1 MLRPLFTLSLYLL
14 ARAGVAAD
22 LPAALSEDYANRV
35 HPFLVKSCGKCHGDS
50 PKDNDLNLKGIA
62 NASAMLAQPA
72 VLAEIR
78 DRVAEGDMPPK
89 KATQPTLEEKEALLA
104 WIAAAQDHAASARAG
119 DPGPVTLRRLT
130 NAEYDNAIRDLTGI
144 DMRPTRANEFPPD
157 SLGGEGFA
165 NVGEAMP
172 VTPELVNRYLKTA
185 RDVAA
190 RAVLLPSGFRFST
203 SPDRPQWTAEAEKAL
218 RAFHANYTGPGG
230 NGGKP
235 PLERHLEA
243 TLRHRTQLANGGT
256 PALSKIAAEEHLNLT
271 YLTALWNGLNGTQ
284 ASSDENPAQA
294 AEWLNQVTQIEGERQ
309 RRLATIQEAKK
320 AIESD
325 WSKSKRIL
333 VESYVENAGS
343 VPFTQKLNVRKGE
356 LLLLSVHP
364 NKTIGADSTLV
375 EWSIRETAGN
385 QRTWSVGD
393 LVPNLLKGNPWHDE
407 LGARWSFLEVPKT
420 PAFLTEKR
428 EANGGRS
435 EIKSWSIGPE
445 PSVFVNTATTPQQVW
460 TKLPP
465 QSVFVHPG
473 RNRPVAIA
481 WTSPT
486 DGEVTLSGRVAD
498 AHPGDPDGVSFEL
511 AHLGDPRIGPALAN
525 LGTDLNFQTLAPPPA
540 TLALVQKKWRE
551 ATTDPKPVLHAISTL
566 QDKLFW
572 NAYSKFKVLAVGN
585 GFPAWDETL
594 KVVATEK
601 AETAAREPRFRL
613 VSHQIAPS
621 QPGTFVIWDRLRI
634 EGAGKPTLVLAEH
647 PEIRAAIE
655 GAGHRF
661 GHHPLGRKVPA
672 TALVT
677 EAPCEVTIDLTKLPE
692 PLIESL
698 ALPRFLR
705 ADVTLDEG
713 SSEHVTVQP
722 FLLGQTKGNLRDAAR
737 CRPAAWRE
745 GEPLVL
751 QTPDPKLSQLVHPRS
766 FAKRSQHADA
776 FRALFPPT
784 VLFDP
789 IIPRDAQ
796 GSLFMFHREDE
807 PLQRLLLNESERTE
821 LNRLWNELHF
831 VSDDAIANELMYEG
845 LLHYYH
851 QPSEPPMMFFYLE
864 KVAERVR
871 SEKAALLAART
882 AAEPHHLEEL
892 IPFAARAWRRPVSA
906 TEREELLAGYR
917 ADRADGMEHDPAF
930 RAALTRVLSS
940 PWFLYRVE
948 QPAPK
953 GPWQPVSGRELATRL
968 SFLLWDSLPDEA
980 LTDASDRLHDPEV
993 LHSHLNR
1000 MLRDPRIVGLAE
1012 EFGAR
1017 WLGVRD
1023 FVANHG
1029 RSLKDFPDFTDHFR
1043 DALAEEPVR
1052 FFEDALL
1059 NDRPVSDLVTS
1070 DAAMLNNVVATY
1082 YGIPNVVGSH
1092 WRRVENVASFG
1103 RGGLLGFGAV
1113 LAKQSAASRTSPI
1126 KRGAWLAHLLGDRL
1140 PKPPATVPPLPETPP
1155 DGISVRELTERHRE
1169 DPNCASCHVR
1179 IDPYGFPFERFNAIG
1194 KLRPVNTMKPG
1205 ESKSTL
1211 RDGTPMEDFMD
1222 LRRYVAGPRRD
1233 DLLRSLARKLTG
1245 YALSRAILPSD
1256 RALIEEV
1263 AKTMTAG
1270 GRWSDAL
1277 GVIVR
1282 SEQFRCIRSSSTTAS
1297 NTP

>member
-1 MLRPLFTLSLYLL
+1 MPRFFFALL
-14 ARAGVAAD
+14 TGLLVPAGLAAD
-22 LPAALSEDYANRV
+22 LPSALSDEYARNI
-35 HPFLVKSCGKCHGDS
+35 HPFLIKTCGKCHGDS
-50 PKDNDLNLKGIA
+50 PKDNDLNIKGIA
-62 NASAMLAQPA
+62 TASAMLAQPA
-72 VLAEIR
+72 ALAEIR

-104 WIAAAQDHAASARAG
+104 WIAAARDHAASARAG

-130 NAEYDNAIRDLTGI
+130 NTEYDNAIRDLTGI

-157 SLGGEGFA
+157 SVGGEGFA

-190 RAVLLPSGFRFST
+190 HAVLLPTGFRFST
-203 SPDRPQWTAEAEKAL
+203 STDRPQWTAEAEKAL

-243 TLRHRTQLANGGT
+243 TLRHRTQLASGGAE
-256 PALSKIAAEEHLNLT
+256 ALSKIAAEEHLNLT
-271 YLTALWNGLNGTQ
+271 YLTALWNGLNTPQ
-284 ASSDENPAQA
+284 ASSDENPVKAS
-294 AEWLNQVTQIEGERQ
+294 EWLDQVTNLENERQ
-309 RRLATIQEAKK
+309 RRLATVQEAKK
-320 AIESD
+320 IIESD
-325 WSKSKRIL
+325 WTKSKRVL
-333 VESYVENAGS
+333 VESQVENAGS
-343 VPFTQKLNVRKGE
+343 VPFTQKLLIRKGE
-356 LLLLSVHP
+356 VLVLSVHP
-364 NKTIGADSTLV
+364 NQNIGADSTLI
-375 EWSIRETAGN
+375 EWSIHETAGA
-385 QRTWSVGD
+385 QSTWSVAD

-407 LGARWSFLEVPKT
+407 LGARWSFLEIPKN
-420 PAFLTEKR
+420 PSFLTEKR

-445 PSVFVNTATTPQQVW
+445 PSVFVNTATTPLQVW
-460 TKLPP
+460 TKLQP

-486 DGEVTLSGRVAD
+486 DGELFLSGRVAD

-511 AHLGDPRIGPALAN
+511 AHIREPRIGEVLAN
-525 LGTDLNFQTLAPPPA
+525 LGTDVTLPTPAPPPA

-551 ATTDPKPVLHAISTL
+551 ATNDPKPVLQAISTL

-572 NAYSKFKVLAVGN
+572 NAYNKFKVLAVGN

-594 KVVATEK
+594 KVVANEP

-621 QPGTFVIWDRLRI
+621 RPGTLVIWDRLRI
-634 EGAGKPTLVLAEH
+634 EGAGKPTVILAEH
-647 PEIRAAIE
+647 PELRAAIE
-655 GAGHRF
+655 AAGHRF
-661 GHHPLGRKVPA
+661 GHHPLGRTVPA

-677 EAPCEVTIDLTKLPE
+677 EAPCEVTIDLSKLAE
-692 PLIESL
+692 PLMETL
-698 ALPRFLR
+698 GLPRFLR
-705 ADVTLDEG
+705 ADVTLDE
-713 SSEHVTVQP
+713 SSPEDVTVQP
-722 FLLGQTKGNLRDAAR
+722 FLLGQTKGPSRDIAR
-737 CRPAAWRE
+737 CRPATWRE

-751 QTPDPKLSQLVHPRS
+751 PAPDPKLSQLVHPRW
-766 FAKRSQHADA
+766 FQKRSQHAAA
-776 FRALFPPT
+776 FRSLFPPT

-807 PLQRLLLNESERTE
+807 SLQRLLLNEAERTE

-851 QPSEPPMMFFYLE
+851 QPSEPPMMFFYIE
-864 KVAERVR
+864 KVADRVQ

-882 AAEPHHLEEL
+882 AAEPRHLEQL
-892 IPFAARAWRRPVSA
+892 TSFATRAWRRPVSSA
-906 TEREELLAGYR
+906 EREAIIAGYR

-930 RAALTRVLSS
+930 RAALARVLSS

-948 QPAPK
+948 QPAPN
-953 GPWQPVSGRELATRL
+953 GPWQRVSGRELATRL

-980 LTDASDRLHDPEV
+980 LTEVSERLHDPKV
-993 LHSHLNR
+993 LQSQLER
-1000 MLRDPRIVGLAE
+1000 MLRNPRIVGLAE

-1023 FVANHG
+1023 FVSNHG
-1029 RSLKDFPDFTDHFR
+1029 RSLKDFPDFTDTFR

-1059 NDRPVSDLVTS
+1059 NNRPVSDIVTTN
-1070 DAAMLNNVVATY
+1070 AAVLNNVVATY

-1194 KLRPVNTMKPG
+1194 KLRPVNAMKPG

-1211 RDGTPMEDFMD
+1211 RDGTSMEDFMD

-1263 AKTMTAG
+1263 GKTMTDG

-1282 SEQFRCIRSSSTTAS
+1282 SDQFRCIRPSATTAS
-1297 NTP
+1297 TTP